1 MSTRALA
8 WRDMVCGPFGVRIS
22 TSRIFLGARVLT
34 NQTGERRFTIS
45 STCGRRS
52 RELRDS
58 GEGAQT

>member
-1 MSTRALA
+1 
-8 WRDMVCGPFGVRIS
+8 MVCGPFGVRIS